1 MNEKE
6 YANAMVNTIHN
17 GFASGGNTMATRRK
31 HVQVAKVAAV
41 GIFDPMYLDKL
52 DIVFT
57 K

>member
-1 MNEKE
+1 
-6 YANAMVNTIHN
+6 MVNTIHN